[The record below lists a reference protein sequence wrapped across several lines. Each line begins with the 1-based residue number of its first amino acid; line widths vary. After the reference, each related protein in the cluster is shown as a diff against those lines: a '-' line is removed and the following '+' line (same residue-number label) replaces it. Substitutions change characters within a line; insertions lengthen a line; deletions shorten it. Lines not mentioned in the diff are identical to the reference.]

1 MYRALKNISKL
12 NYVHRLCTN
21 QLIFTLLKRFTY
33 YKGFPNVQI
42 NTIQEKLQS
51 SFNLL
56 LLLTSTCRTEDI
68 ISIKMKDK
76 LSEETYHHVNERNFK
91 ASRSDGKVNNLLF
104 SLIWVCSLIL
114 LVGLM
119 NSINTFIGAWHFTLT
134 WLYILMGPGNL
145 LKTHY

>member
-21 QLIFTLLKRFTY
+21 QLIFALLKRFTH

-76 LSEETYHHVNERNFK
+76 LSEGTYHHVNERNFK

-134 WLYILMGPGNL
+134 WLYILMGPVNI